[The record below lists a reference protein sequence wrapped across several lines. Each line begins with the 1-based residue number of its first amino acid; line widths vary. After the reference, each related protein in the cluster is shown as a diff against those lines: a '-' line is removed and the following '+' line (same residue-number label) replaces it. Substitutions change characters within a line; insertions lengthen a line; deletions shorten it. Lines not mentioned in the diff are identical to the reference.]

1 MKQLLATIVAMPNI
15 DFTFIM
21 LADSPILPLWMTDI
35 ISFVMISAV
44 FLFYTL
50 LAWSCWLAI
59 KVAALFI
66 KKYLIE
72 SDINSFKITKI
83 DFWIF
88 WLAPVLLWCS
98 IIFLKPDLIGLW
110 PATEDSWDYHSKRNN
125 LITLPTAPAL
135 IWSVV
140 GCFFGTWR
148 LWGMK
153 TIGKILAVILTA
165 GIFYLGTYV
174 FGSVPLGSSLFY
186 ALAIILVGLLVGLIF
201 LSKKLK

>member
-59 KVAALFI
+59 KVSATFI

-72 SDINSFKITKI
+72 SDIKSFKITKI
-83 DFWIF
+83 DFWIV
-88 WLAPVLLWCS
+88 WLSPVLLWCS

-125 LITLPTAPAL
+125 LITSPTAPAL
-135 IWSVV
+135 IWI
-140 GCFFGTWR
+140 FF
-148 LWGMK
+148 
-153 TIGKILAVILTA
+153 
-165 GIFYLGTYV
+165 
-174 FGSVPLGSSLFY
+174 
-186 ALAIILVGLLVGLIF
+186 LAILLKSSFGGLIVKVKIA
-201 LSKKLK
+201 SWSQDR

>member
-1 MKQLLATIVAMPNI
+1 MPNI
-15 DFTFIM
+15 DLAFIT

-35 ISFVMISAV
+35 ISFLMISAV
-44 FLFYTL
+44 FLFYTF
-50 LAWSCWLAI
+50 LASSCWLAI

-83 DFWIF
+83 DFWIA

-98 IIFLKPDLIGLW
+98 IIFLKPDLMGLM
-110 PATEDSWDYHSKRNN
+110 PATEDSWGYHSRRNN
-125 LITLPTAPAL
+125 LITSPTAPAL
-135 IWSVV
+135 IWIAV
-140 GCFFGTWR
+140 GCFYGSWR

-153 TIGKILAVILTA
+153 SIGKIFAVLLTA

-174 FGSVPLGSSLFY
+174 FGSVPLGSPLFY
-186 ALAIILVGLLVGLIF
+186 ALAILLVGSLIG
-201 LSKKLK
+201 LIVLATKLK